1 MRVLKNGFNGNN
13 YYIYVNEETFSLGL
27 YSAASM
33 YINIGATVG
42 RIGPL

>member
-1 MRVLKNGFNGNN
+1 MRVLKTGFTSEN
-13 YYIYVNEETFSLGL
+13 YYIYVNETTFSLGL
-27 YSAASM
+27 YSAASI